1 MGKGAKA
8 NADNG
13 KDVLQNMSDSELRA
27 TAAYYNAGIADRVK
41 KMVRGFFFPSKLLLC
56 FLGLFVYNY
65 NI

>member
-13 KDVLQNMSDSELRA
+13 KDVLQNMSDNELRE

-41 KMVRGFFFPSKLLLC
+41 KMVR
-56 FLGLFVYNY
+56 V
-65 NI
+65 